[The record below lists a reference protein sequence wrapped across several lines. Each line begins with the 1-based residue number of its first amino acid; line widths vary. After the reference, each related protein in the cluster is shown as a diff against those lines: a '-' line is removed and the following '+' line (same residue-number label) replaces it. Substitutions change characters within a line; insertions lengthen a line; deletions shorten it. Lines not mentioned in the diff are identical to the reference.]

1 MKYRYGTIPRR
12 ARNRRRRRLAAD
24 HVERPLPPLAR
35 RGRRGPRDGD
45 LHQGDFVSYT
55 WPDLI
60 HQATQLAKA
69 SIFRQWHL
77 WLIGGAVALYS
88 ILMLIVFA
96 LVT

>member
-1 MKYRYGTIPRR
+1 MSNDRF
-12 ARNRRRRRLAAD
+12 RRLPVVD
-24 HVERPLPPLAR
+24 EE
-35 RGRRGPRDGD
+35 GRATAIFT
-45 LHQGDFVSYT
+45 QGDFVSYT